1 MAVMAPASAEARV
14 PHLSKGEAARVI
26 GSYLKKDFKYGAKP
40 GSMDGVCFRK
50 ARNRVRC
57 NIIFADRD
65 GRCWEGDV
73 WVRELRRGYRI
84 GTDLNICDGTHD

>member
-1 MAVMAPASAEARV
+1 MPFLGKR
-14 PHLSKGEAARVI
+14 EAARAI
-26 GSYLKKDFKYGAKP
+26 GKYLREDFKHGAKR

-57 NIIFADRD
+57 NIIFTARD
-65 GRCWEGDV
+65 GECWEGDV

-84 GTDLNICDGTHD
+84 RTDLNICDGTHD